1 MLAERSEGM
10 SFSDALKLY
19 LNKTKSTAKE
29 LSEAS
34 GISASALSRY
44 RSGKRIP
51 DQEHIEKLIC
61 GFVQL
66 ASENAPEIDELTIRN
81 AFSEFSERPKLDY
94 NAIIKNLNTAIETLD
109 INVSGLAR
117 ALSFDSSYL
126 SRIRTGQRKP
136 ADLDKF
142 IIETAEYIARTK
154 PPSAVAGLIRQ
165 SAEELVP
172 TDRCASKLCSWL
184 SSRVISQHDYLGE
197 FLHQLDAFNIETYMS
212 NNHFPEAVE
221 TRKTEALSLPKYYYG
236 FEEMKKGELD
246 FFRTVASSEVCDT
259 VYMCNSIPIKD
270 LNTNAAYLRDWMQS
284 IAMMIIKG
292 ADIRMIHDVD
302 RPSDEML
309 LGLMS

>member
-184 SSRVISQHDYLGE
+184 VSSGAGLCGRGSRPACV
-197 FLHQLDAFNIETYMS
+197 
-212 NNHFPEAVE
+212 P
-221 TRKTEALSLPKYYYG
+221 
-236 FEEMKKGELD
+236 
-246 FFRTVASSEVCDT
+246 
-259 VYMCNSIPIKD
+259 
-270 LNTNAAYLRDWMQS
+270 AA
-284 IAMMIIKG
+284 AG
-292 ADIRMIHDVD
+292 VD
-302 RPSDEML
+302 RVFCSCGPPFSL
-309 LGLMS
+309 ACSVSKVLVHR